1 MRGSTDSRMWRTPI
15 CTCMVCTATQVGRAF
30 WGAGCGGWQKEQQT
44 AGWPGWHGL
53 VALNSAAGEAA
64 RHARRAFQAVAQMPT
79 APLLRPAVCSG
90 VTHQYAGVLDVA
102 NYVDNDNI
110 L

>member
-1 MRGSTDSRMWRTPI
+1 MWQA
-15 CTCMVCTATQVGRAF
+15 V
-30 WGAGCGGWQKEQQT
+30 
-44 AGWPGWHGL
+44 
-53 VALNSAAGEAA
+53 
-64 RHARRAFQAVAQMPT
+64 HACQAVAQMPT
-79 APLLRPAVCSG
+79 APLLWPAVCSG